1 VCKSRFTPAG
11 LLPLPSHIASLAL
24 WGGSLGPS
32 GRGAVT
38 AASLIVAHN
47 HPCGGVEPSASDRR
61 LRRVLQDS
69 LALID
74 VQLLDHLVVASNEIF
89 SFSRHGWMPA

>member
-1 VCKSRFTPAG
+1 MKQEKDP
-11 LLPLPSHIASLAL
+11 LAL

-74 VQLLDHLVVASNEIF
+74 VQRLDHLVVASNEIF